1 MYFLNICSGKKREI
15 ICKKYAFLLQIHLA
29 FQQFPQDIVSMKS
42 IVLQMAVSLHC
53 SKSAVTMCQQYIYQ
67 DSKRL
72 EPVAYFAEPDLT
84 SLWAVW
90 GRATCTVHLISA
102 PDKPGR
108 KNKYKTMLDKLRT
121 FCPNI
126 YFLYVLFTYLKFASH
141 SIAGHK
147 PEKKNAQR
155 CTDWIFKPRLQLRL
169 PCGYLSTKL

>member
-1 MYFLNICSGKKREI
+1 MGCL
-15 ICKKYAFLLQIHLA
+15 
-29 FQQFPQDIVSMKS
+29 
-42 IVLQMAVSLHC
+42 
-53 SKSAVTMCQQYIYQ
+53 
-67 DSKRL
+67 
-72 EPVAYFAEPDLT
+72 
-84 SLWAVW
+84 

-108 KNKYKTMLDKLRT
+108 KNKYKTTLGKVRT

-155 CTDWIFKPRLQLRL
+155 CTDWIFKPRL
-169 PCGYLSTKL
+169 